1 MLGWPAVM
9 HLWLVGL
16 QPRDGGQVRREGR
29 CWHPVLGLGLCLLSL
44 GAGSM
49 SVVSEC
55 FCLRLGTLRAWPQN
69 VIPCPFPGA
78 QDRAHSTVT

>member
-1 MLGWPAVM
+1 MLAPCA
-9 HLWLVGL
+9 GL
-16 QPRDGGQVRREGR
+16 RPLSSV
-29 CWHPVLGLGLCLLSL
+29 PSGLGQ
-44 GAGSM
+44 

>member
-29 CWHPVLGLGLCLLSL
+29 CWHPVLGLGLCLLSPRGWVSL
-44 GAGSM
+44 LSLNV
-49 SVVSEC
+49 SVSGWE
-55 FCLRLGTLRAWPQN
+55 L
-69 VIPCPFPGA
+69 
-78 QDRAHSTVT
+78 